1 MLYQR
6 QLVSSVYIEVEDLLM
21 IDKGLFKA
29 CLSAE
34 VTNLSE
40 VTLYQLKTI
49 VYHCAGLARSPLLCY
64 MST

>member
-6 QLVSSVYIEVEDLLM
+6 KLFLCDCGVSSVYIEVEDLIM

-34 VTNLSE
+34 VIA
-40 VTLYQLKTI
+40 YQK
-49 VYHCAGLARSPLLCY
+49 
-64 MST
+64 